1 MSLEGK
7 VALVTGASRG
17 IGRAIALELA
27 KKGADVGVNYAGN
40 EEAAAQVVREIEGL
54 GRKAIA
60 IRADV
65 SQGNQVE
72 EMIKKML
79 DQFGHL
85 HILVN
90 NAGITRDNLL
100 MRMKEEEW
108 DQVLNINLKGAY
120 HCTKAVLRPMMKQRW
135 GRIINI
141 ASVSGSFGT
150 QGQANYAA
158 SKAGLVALTK
168 TTAREVATR
177 GITVN
182 AVSPGFIQTEM
193 TDVLSEDYQKQLLSQ
208 IPMGRYGLPEE
219 VAKLVAFLVSDD
231 ASYITGQTIHINGG
245 MYM

>member
-1 MSLEGK
+1 MKLEGK
-7 VALVTGASRG
+7 VALVTGGSRG

-27 KKGADVGVNYAGN
+27 KQGADVGVNYAGN
-40 EEAAAQVVREIEGL
+40 EAAARQVVEEIEKL

-60 IRADV
+60 IQGDV
-65 SQGNQVE
+65 SQGDQVE
-72 EMIKKML
+72 AMVKQLL
-79 DQFGHL
+79 DHFDRID
-85 HILVN
+85 ILVN

-108 DQVLNINLKGAY
+108 DQVLNTNLKGAY
-120 HCTKAVLRPMMKQRW
+120 YCTKAVLRPMMKQRW

-168 TTAREVATR
+168 STAREVATR

-193 TDVLSEDYQKQLLSQ
+193 TDVLNEDYQQQLLSQ
-208 IPMGRYGLPEE
+208 IPVGRFGQPEE

-231 ASYITGQTIHINGG
+231 AAYITGQNIHINGG